1 MRLLCESRSPGIV
14 VLTTILFVFL
24 GSWGPVPSGMRGV
37 HSKNQPSLQPIPE
50 KDNFRCIVLGDS
62 QTTDTSAERIRTQ
75 SHRWDAPII
84 GELVCAGSSST
95 GFLVNNGTFGV
106 QNLLYR
112 NVDLDGGWLD
122 NGPRDFFAQF
132 ASEWEFT
139 EDVTAVGARIGRYR
153 LRFGPGNSD
162 APWREPWGIGNNL
175 VARIAVRTSAHSIRQ
190 FETRAERGGV
200 VDFSTRRLH
209 TLDNFWG
216 VQILEQPIPAGFNPA
231 GDDVG
236 IGIYIP
242 AGQVEEPGQVLQV
255 LGVVI
260 ERVGPK
266 GEQIPGMIL
275 TYQGRGGW
283 SILDHLNGV
292 SQASRQALAEA
303 TRANTILFALGHNPE
318 GSDLTL
324 IETRAR
330 LLIERWEQAF
340 AAAGLDR
347 PSLIYLSPWFIDTG
361 FIEVYLR
368 VVESTYHKLANE
380 RRSDFVVSYQR
391 LFDELQPDDYDPL
404 RYQMDFFGTHPG
416 NVQSAVNLSQD
427 LYEMIFEGRRD

>member
-1 MRLLCESRSPGIV
+1 M
-14 VLTTILFVFL
+14 
-24 GSWGPVPSGMRGV
+24 
-37 HSKNQPSLQPIPE
+37 
-50 KDNFRCIVLGDS
+50 
-62 QTTDTSAERIRTQ
+62 
-75 SHRWDAPII
+75 
-84 GELVCAGSSST
+84 
-95 GFLVNNGTFGV
+95 
-106 QNLLYR
+106 
-112 NVDLDGGWLD
+112 
-122 NGPRDFFAQF
+122 
-132 ASEWEFT
+132 
-139 EDVTAVGARIGRYR
+139 
-153 LRFGPGNSD
+153 
-162 APWREPWGIGNNL
+162 
-175 VARIAVRTSAHSIRQ
+175 
-190 FETRAERGGV
+190 
-200 VDFSTRRLH
+200 DFSTRRLH

-260 ERVGPK
+260 ERVGSK

-292 SQASRQALAEA
+292 SQASRRALAEA
-303 TRANTILFALGHNPE
+303 THANTILFALGHNPE
-318 GSDLTL
+318 DSDFTL